1 MRIVHNK
8 FKAINLYRLRHMQ
21 GLRYD
26 ALQDQERIGIE
37 DRMLRL
43 RRTSRSYKD
52 FRKSFIDI
60 WSEAFLNYSTIFIS
74 LSGKEAPDLH
84 AAP

>member
-37 DRMLRL
+37 DGNV
-43 RRTSRSYKD
+43 TIKKD
-52 FRKSFIDI
+52 FWVIQGFWKVFYGYLERSIPQ
-60 WSEAFLNYSTIFIS
+60 L
-74 LSGKEAPDLH
+74 
-84 AAP
+84 